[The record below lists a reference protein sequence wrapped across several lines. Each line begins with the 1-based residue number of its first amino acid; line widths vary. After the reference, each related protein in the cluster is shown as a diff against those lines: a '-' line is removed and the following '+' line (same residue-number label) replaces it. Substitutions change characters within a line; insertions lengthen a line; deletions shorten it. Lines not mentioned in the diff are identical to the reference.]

1 MFITK
6 EQKKKNGSQGGSHF
20 LDELVLQKRQMISR
34 HFVCYIQSDEDDG
47 DVICILKKKKIGV
60 LITFS
65 NSQPYIYH
73 MFFSL
78 VSIKKILVL
87 G

>member
-1 MFITK
+1 
-6 EQKKKNGSQGGSHF
+6 
-20 LDELVLQKRQMISR
+20 MIIK
-34 HFVCYIQSDEDDG
+34 HFVGYIQSDEDDG
-47 DVICILKKKKIGV
+47 DVICILKKKIGV

-73 MFFSL
+73 MLFSL
-78 VSIKKILVL
+78 VSIKKIHVL